1 MKQRAKD
8 STTRVRTRGLAKAD
22 GLSAENSPMDK
33 NKIGTPMAQNTK
45 SGKVVIRMKS
55 VYIDVP
61 MKSYDGCSTVA
72 NETLHRNPVFVSK
85 PHYRRA
91 ARCYGKIVTKFLRS
105 L

>member
-55 VYIDVP
+55 
-61 MKSYDGCSTVA
+61 YDGCSTVA

-85 PHYRRA
+85 PHYRRV
-91 ARCYGKIVTKFLRS
+91 ARCYGKIATTFLRS